1 MAKSETMNFL
11 LDTNVISELARH
23 QPSRPVMSWLDQT
36 PEDRLFISVVT
47 LAELHH
53 GAARLPNGTKRSRLQ
68 RWLSEALPDRF
79 DGRILPVDV
88 AVARHWGL
96 LVAQCEADG
105 RPMEAMDAL
114 LAATA
119 MVYKLTF
126 VTRNIRHFSILT
138 DGVLSPW
145 GHA

>member
-1 MAKSETMNFL
+1 MAKSETMKFL

-23 QPSRPVMSWLDQT
+23 QPSRSVMSWIDQT
-36 PEDRLFISVVT
+36 PEDKLFISVVT

-53 GAARLPNGTKRSRLQ
+53 GVGRLPDGAKRSRLHI
-68 RWLSEALPDRF
+68 WLSEALPDRF
-79 DGRILPVDV
+79 DGRILPIDV
-88 AVARHWGL
+88 AVARQWGII
-96 LVAQCEADG
+96 VAQCETDG

-126 VTRNIRHFSILT
+126 VTRNVRHFPVMGDAI
-138 DGVLSPW
+138 VNPW
-145 GHA
+145 QTS